1 MKKYLSLPA
10 IIVLFISLLLIAL
23 PAKSRLASYYS
34 GDAISYNN
42 EIYITT
48 SNTGSLEVFRLKNN
62 KLSLLSS
69 THPYD
74 DRSGNYIEFFDSK
87 LVNEDGHLYVYGVSN
102 YTIYKYEV
110 LSDSLSFVKKL
121 SNTYWEWYNRIDKLG
136 NDLVTISAKGIKTI
150 NSNLDVV
157 STSDFKNTEAPYNIS
172 GDNSRFFLS
181 INEAASSLEVY
192 DRESKTIV
200 SQLPLEFKYT
210 KGNRRAYQDA
220 AGYIYVVDDVSA
232 KKFDVSGKLL
242 ATFKHLDFQGFD
254 INASGYTDDVY
265 FTNGVGI
272 VKLNKDMKLE
282 RYAWTSNLGGTQSW
296 AMGLKVV
303 YDQGDKVIVFNNY
316 NITVLDSNLKKID
329 SISAT
334 QDAKEYASENL
345 NLNLDKMMAPV
356 NSSLV
361 LSGGGYFPYE
371 SLNISFAQTSN
382 TIAQTNSR
390 GRFSTDLIVPNLK
403 PGNYD
408 IKVSGDKSKFTYS
421 TSFRVE

>member
-232 KKFDVSGKLL
+232 KKFDVSGKL
-242 ATFKHLDFQGFD
+242 
-254 INASGYTDDVY
+254 
-265 FTNGVGI
+265 
-272 VKLNKDMKLE
+272 
-282 RYAWTSNLGGTQSW
+282 
-296 AMGLKVV
+296 
-303 YDQGDKVIVFNNY
+303 
-316 NITVLDSNLKKID
+316 
-329 SISAT
+329 
-334 QDAKEYASENL
+334 
-345 NLNLDKMMAPV
+345 
-356 NSSLV
+356 
-361 LSGGGYFPYE
+361 
-371 SLNISFAQTSN
+371 
-382 TIAQTNSR
+382 
-390 GRFSTDLIVPNLK
+390 
-403 PGNYD
+403 
-408 IKVSGDKSKFTYS
+408 
-421 TSFRVE
+421 